1 VGLSILSLRIFW
13 SIFLI
18 AAAITAGSTSF
29 LAPVLASHHLTKEDR
44 ASLEDLLQ
52 DKVTICHIP
61 WGIQTKAHDVIVGES
76 VVPDHLAHGDR
87 IGHCSLAKQK
97 PIITVEEPTSC
108 ISTENGTISYA
119 NVILTGFPFG
129 LVIMT
134 GSDSSYFP
142 LRIEIQSDIHST
154 PLGFSTGGKNVTAF
168 ADTNR
173 NLKQDPGEV
182 SSTKAFTIPCYR
194 S

>member
-1 VGLSILSLRIFW
+1 MISLTIFV
-13 SIFLI
+13 IVLGVTVF
-18 AAAITAGSTSF
+18 ITANRG
-29 LAPVLASHHLTKEDR
+29 LVMPVLASHHLTKEDR
-44 ASLEDLLQ
+44 ASLEDPLQ

-61 WGIQTKAHDVIVGES
+61 WGIQTKAHDMTVGES
-76 VVPDHLAHGDR
+76 IVPDHLAHGDR

-97 PIITVEEPTSC
+97 PVITVEEPTSC

-134 GSDSSYFP
+134 GPDSSYFP
-142 LRIEIQSDIHST
+142 LRIEIQADTYSI
-154 PLGFSTGGKNVTAF
+154 PLGYSAGEKNVIAF

-173 NLKQDPGEV
+173 NSKQDPGEV
-182 SSTKAFTIPCYR
+182 SATKAFTIPCYR
-194 S
+194 N

>member
-1 VGLSILSLRIFW
+1 VIILGVTVVT
-13 SIFLI
+13 
-18 AAAITAGSTSF
+18 TADRGFVVSVS
-29 LAPVLASHHLTKEDR
+29 ADRLTKADR
-44 ASLEDLLQ
+44 ASLEDPLQ

-61 WGIQTKAHDVIVGES
+61 WGIQTKAHDMTVGES
-76 VVPDHLAHGDR
+76 VVPDHLAHGDKV
-87 IGHCSLAKQK
+87 GHCLLGKQK
-97 PIITVEEPTSC
+97 PVITVEEPTSC

-129 LVIMT
+129 LVIIT

-142 LRIEIQSDIHST
+142 LRIEIQADTHSI
-154 PLGFSTGGKNVTAF
+154 PLGFSPGENNVTAF

-173 NLKQDPGEV
+173 NSKQDPGEV
-182 SSTKAFTIPCYR
+182 SATKAYTIPCYR